1 MNAHLFGHHRWT
13 LESWLTNGR
22 VMRSNQ
28 AMHAVVFLAA
38 FVVAV
43 TAISPLRWPWYLV
56 LPLAAYALV
65 VAVWP
70 RLRRSVPRLTVGRMS
85 GRALLA
91 AVVLAAAT
99 VIALVSFHVLVRP
112 DVSGLAVGLP
122 VAAFSSLLLAGVCFS
137 TINAALEELI
147 FRGIL
152 WEATA
157 AEWNQGIAL
166 VATSIFFGLGHL
178 HGYPPGPLGAVLA
191 GVFGS
196 ALGLLRL
203 WTGGLGLAILVHICA
218 DATIFTLLFR
228 PEALGAAG

>member
-1 MNAHLFGHHRWT
+1 MQ
-13 LESWLTNGR
+13 SNG
-22 VMRSNQ
+22 
-28 AMHAVVFLAA
+28 AIHAAVFLTA

-56 LPLAAYALV
+56 LPLAAYALI

-70 RLRRSVPRLTVGRMS
+70 PLRRTTPRFSLGRMS
-85 GRALLA
+85 GWPLAA
-91 AVVLAAAT
+91 AVVLAVAT
-99 VIALVSFHVLVRP
+99 VTALVGFHLLARP
-112 DVSGLAVGLP
+112 DVTGLAAGLP
-122 VAAFSSLLLAGVCFS
+122 VAAFGSLLIAGVCFS

-157 AEWNQGIAL
+157 ADWNRGIAL
-166 VATSIFFGLGHL
+166 GATSILFGVGHV
-178 HGYPPGPLGAVLA
+178 HGYPPGPLGAVMA
-191 GVFGS
+191 GVFGL

-228 PEALGAAG
+228 PEAFGAAG